1 MKKEAKDKG
10 AISYSIENGSELGLS
25 IDSKSGVISIADYSK
40 VMEAIEAGNG
50 ILNVTI
56 KADKA
61 EYSKRGWWSKANY
74 PADSTSYTLKI
85 SMSDA
90 PTSAYK
96 IYAADDL
103 ETELIKP
110 NGEND
115 WYNTTLIVKPA
126 DGYSIIRADEL
137 TKDKPSF
144 KDSVKFGETEAKDQG
159 ASLSHYIY
167 LEETATGNITKKVEI
182 SNLKLDTIAPYNLN
196 IDFPDV
202 EEKDSV
208 KYYGDYITLINVI
221 INLFASVIEV
231 RNNGFLAC
239 QCIDLSWD
247 KIFVEQNTLKVK
259 LVYLPLSVRAFDSYA
274 EFESELRS
282 SIVKLADKVIT
293 SSNARLD
300 QFVQDLCNGSMSL
313 EDVYN
318 KSRGVG
324 TAPIVRSEAR
334 SQMMPGTSANGSI
347 KLVAMNAPSHFELV
361 IDRDDAVIGKK
372 QELVDMVI
380 PFNRMISRKHCRIT
394 NRTGIYYIN
403 DEGSA
408 NGTFVNGVRLNPGQK
423 AQINRGDIIR
433 MADSDFQIV

>member
-1 MKKEAKDKG
+1 M
-10 AISYSIENGSELGLS
+10 
-25 IDSKSGVISIADYSK
+25 
-40 VMEAIEAGNG
+40 
-50 ILNVTI
+50 
-56 KADKA
+56 
-61 EYSKRGWWSKANY
+61 
-74 PADSTSYTLKI
+74 YTLKDNDVI
-85 SMSDA
+85 SEVMCGN
-90 PTSAYK
+90 YFEY
-96 IYAADDL
+96 IL
-103 ETELIKP
+103 
-110 NGEND
+110 
-115 WYNTTLIVKPA
+115 
-126 DGYSIIRADEL
+126 
-137 TKDKPSF
+137 
-144 KDSVKFGETEAKDQG
+144 KDSSQFVNTD
-159 ASLSHYIY
+159 Y
-167 LEETATGNITKKVEI
+167 KVLQSQNNGIFIKCMKMTRNGLVDLYYVTDEYRPMSSMLVGI
-182 SNLKLDTIAPYNLN
+182 S
-196 IDFPDV
+196 PD
-202 EEKDSV
+202 
-208 KYYGDYITLINVI
+208 TLINVI

-318 KSRGVG
+318 KS
-324 TAPIVRSEAR
+324 

>member
-1 MKKEAKDKG
+1 M
-10 AISYSIENGSELGLS
+10 
-25 IDSKSGVISIADYSK
+25 V
-40 VMEAIEAGNG
+40 
-50 ILNVTI
+50 
-56 KADKA
+56 
-61 EYSKRGWWSKANY
+61 
-74 PADSTSYTLKI
+74 
-85 SMSDA
+85 
-90 PTSAYK
+90 
-96 IYAADDL
+96 
-103 ETELIKP
+103 
-110 NGEND
+110 
-115 WYNTTLIVKPA
+115 
-126 DGYSIIRADEL
+126 DGYFWYCRFER
-137 TKDKPSF
+137 P
-144 KDSVKFGETEAKDQG
+144 E
-159 ASLSHYIY
+159 
-167 LEETATGNITKKVEI
+167 
-182 SNLKLDTIAPYNLN
+182 
-196 IDFPDV
+196 
-202 EEKDSV
+202 
-208 KYYGDYITLINVI
+208 
-221 INLFASVIEV
+221 
-231 RNNGFLAC
+231 FLAVV
-239 QCIDLSWD
+239 QCIELSWD

-318 KSRGVG
+318 KSRGAE
-324 TAPIVRSEAR
+324 TAPIVRSEER

>member
-1 MKKEAKDKG
+1 M
-10 AISYSIENGSELGLS
+10 
-25 IDSKSGVISIADYSK
+25 
-40 VMEAIEAGNG
+40 
-50 ILNVTI
+50 
-56 KADKA
+56 
-61 EYSKRGWWSKANY
+61 
-74 PADSTSYTLKI
+74 YTLKDNDVI
-85 SMSDA
+85 SEVMCGNNFE
-90 PTSAYK
+90 Y
-96 IYAADDL
+96 IL
-103 ETELIKP
+103 
-110 NGEND
+110 
-115 WYNTTLIVKPA
+115 
-126 DGYSIIRADEL
+126 
-137 TKDKPSF
+137 
-144 KDSVKFGETEAKDQG
+144 KDSSQFVNTD
-159 ASLSHYIY
+159 Y
-167 LEETATGNITKKVEI
+167 KVLQSQNNGIFIKCMKMTRNGLVDLYYVTDEYRPMSSMLVGI
-182 SNLKLDTIAPYNLN
+182 S
-196 IDFPDV
+196 PD
-202 EEKDSV
+202 
-208 KYYGDYITLINVI
+208 TLINVI

-282 SIVKLADKVIT
+282 RIVKLADKVIT
-293 SSNARLD
+293 SSNARSD

-318 KSRGVG
+318 KSRGAE
-324 TAPIVRSEAR
+324 TAPIVRSEER